1 MRKALNIMVL
11 LLMLTALAFGLVGC
25 DGNADQAKAD
35 EMLGTDV
42 KLNGTWKSQTVT
54 YTHDGKRYS
63 GQIELRFNDDQMQIV
78 APYGTSRLHRYTRN
92 GITLNITDPYVSE
105 DNPYRTFPFALEFDS
120 VGFAVDLGALT
131 FMEGADNIKL
141 KFTKVGDLAG
151 DLSESVSSTGDIRTK
166 SDLLDSIP
174 GVLVPP
180 SNGLKDPDESTV
192 SLVNSV
198 LDRLNRDYDGKTYY
212 NDSDDVYMGLVIFE
226 GDSVN
231 GYILSVIKYSSENG
245 DEETYNGTVTS
256 NGNVIVFDDAKYKE
270 NVSTGNYSESGSVTV
285 NGKSVGFEYAMNLIP
300 EDDNSVREYWE
311 LCVNPYRSGT
321 YSVFS
326 GNERQNNILACS
338 DGIVVLDIAT
348 NGHMVQIKYTCPADA
363 SSFRYGPDC
372 RLDYV
377 AVDGSFYNT
386 AKIKDA
392 LADNSQPTGIRLSS
406 TLMEFDTIAEVQ
418 GRNLQLEATIDLKNG
433 GTSKDV
439 IWETPEDTSAFKVQ
453 STSDGVLTFQIY
465 KSGTYVI
472 SAHADYEG
480 NHFKTAQC
488 VITINDA
495 LTQLRIYDATNDNSY
510 TDDNGTI
517 ELLKGQTVELSPI
530 YTPAS
535 TSQLDVLWSVDNAS
549 VATLAGKPN
558 HKATLTAVGPG
569 KAIVT
574 LMSQENTNIKQ
585 TLNVIVRDSEE

>member
-1 MRKALNIMVL
+1 MRKSLNIMGL
-11 LLMLTALAFGLVGC
+11 LFVLTALSFVVIGC

-92 GITLNITDPYVSE
+92 GITLNITDPYISE

-120 VGFAVDLGALT
+120 VGFVVDLGALT

-311 LCVNPYRSGT
+311 LCVNP
-321 YSVFS
+321 
-326 GNERQNNILACS
+326 
-338 DGIVVLDIAT
+338 
-348 NGHMVQIKYTCPADA
+348 
-363 SSFRYGPDC
+363 
-372 RLDYV
+372 
-377 AVDGSFYNT
+377 
-386 AKIKDA
+386 
-392 LADNSQPTGIRLSS
+392 
-406 TLMEFDTIAEVQ
+406 
-418 GRNLQLEATIDLKNG
+418 
-433 GTSKDV
+433 
-439 IWETPEDTSAFKVQ
+439 
-453 STSDGVLTFQIY
+453 
-465 KSGTYVI
+465 
-472 SAHADYEG
+472 
-480 NHFKTAQC
+480 
-488 VITINDA
+488 
-495 LTQLRIYDATNDNSY
+495 
-510 TDDNGTI
+510 
-517 ELLKGQTVELSPI
+517 
-530 YTPAS
+530 
-535 TSQLDVLWSVDNAS
+535 
-549 VATLAGKPN
+549 
-558 HKATLTAVGPG
+558 
-569 KAIVT
+569 
-574 LMSQENTNIKQ
+574 
-585 TLNVIVRDSEE
+585 